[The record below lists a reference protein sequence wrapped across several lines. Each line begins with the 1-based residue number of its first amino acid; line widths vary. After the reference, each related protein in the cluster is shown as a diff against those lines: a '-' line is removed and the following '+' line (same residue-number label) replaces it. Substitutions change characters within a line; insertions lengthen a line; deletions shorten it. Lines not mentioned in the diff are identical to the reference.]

1 MEEEKKSKTPT
12 QLASKEREDLEDS
25 NKECCKSNNRVNV
38 ESRHQ
43 EECRSPSYVRHHRHI
58 YK

>member
-1 MEEEKKSKTPT
+1 MEEKKEPKTPL
-12 QLASKEREDLEDS
+12 QLASKEGEGLKNS
-25 NKECCKSNNRVNV
+25 NKECCKSNTKINV

-43 EECRSPSYVRHHRHI
+43 EECGSPSIVHDCKHT